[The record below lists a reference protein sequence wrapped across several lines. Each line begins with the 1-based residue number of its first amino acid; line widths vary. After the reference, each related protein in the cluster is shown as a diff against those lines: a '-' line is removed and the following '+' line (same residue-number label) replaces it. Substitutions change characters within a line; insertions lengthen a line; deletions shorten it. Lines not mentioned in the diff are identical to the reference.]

1 MSLEYV
7 EPTIGTGFAH
17 RSLHTLTQSLAVAG
31 LLAGVALPSFAL
43 EPSRLEPVT
52 PRELYNDG
60 TARLREGKLREA
72 EASLQVA
79 VASNNEK
86 IQPPALYNLGH
97 TRFKQGM
104 ETLKEIKDGKGTQ
117 SRGEAA
123 TERGEDA
130 IKAADQAMNG
140 FSIDHLVE
148 AYMQGK
154 GARKELKAAT
164 EAVKKA
170 VDKYGVVLQRWQ
182 RSSGDFKS
190 AYELRTAA
198 SDARENASIVDQ
210 YIARLVDELNQ
221 AKATCEKCQNAGNK
235 LKEKMKKLKELMPE
249 QQKQQCENPGEEE
262 EDEEGKPRL
271 PKEGE
276 MEGPSKDGHEIPLS
290 PEEAG
295 RMLEAMR
302 LDGNRK
308 LPVGAGDSTP
318 PKGRTG
324 KQW

>member
-1 MSLEYV
+1 MSLEHV
-7 EPTIGTGFAH
+7 EPKDGAGFGLRTH
-17 RSLHTLTQSLAVAG
+17 RTLTQSLALAG
-31 LLAGVALPSFAL
+31 LLAVSALPSFAL
-43 EPSRLEPVT
+43 EPSRPEPVT
-52 PRELYNDG
+52 SRELYNDG

-86 IQPPALYNLGH
+86 IQTPALYNLGH
-97 TRFKQGM
+97 TRFLQGV

-117 SRGEAA
+117 SRAA
-123 TERGEDA
+123 AAAERGEDA
-130 IKAADQAMNG
+130 IKAADQALNG
-140 FSIDHLVE
+140 FNIDHLVE

-198 SDARENASIVDQ
+198 SDARDNAGIVDQ
-210 YIARLVDELNQ
+210 HIARLIDELNQ
-221 AKATCEKCQNAGNK
+221 AKANCEKCQNAGDK
-235 LKEKMKKLKELMPE
+235 LKAKMKKLKEMMPE
-249 QQKQQCENPGEEE
+249 QQKQQCENPGDED

-276 MEGPSKDGHEIPLS
+276 MEGPSKDGHEIPLT

>member
-1 MSLEYV
+1 MSLTHV
-7 EPTIGTGFAH
+7 EHSVGAGYDNRPAFTQ
-17 RSLHTLTQSLAVAG
+17 TLLLAA
-31 LLAGVALPSFAL
+31 LLAGAALSAFAV
-43 EPSRLEPVT
+43 ETTRLEPVT

-86 IQPPALYNLGH
+86 IQTPALYNLGH
-97 TRFKQGM
+97 TRFQQGV

-123 TERGEDA
+123 TEKGEDA

-170 VDKYGVVLQRWQ
+170 LDQYGVVLQRWQ

-198 SDARENASIVDQ
+198 SDARENAGIVDQ
-210 YIARLVDELNQ
+210 HIARLVDELNQ

-235 LKEKMKKLKELMPE
+235 LKEKMKKLKEMMPE

-276 MEGPSKDGHEIPLS
+276 KEGPSKDGHEIPLS

-308 LPVGAGDSTP
+308 LPIGVGDSTP

>member
-1 MSLEYV
+1 MSFEYV
-7 EPTIGTGFAH
+7 EHSVGAGYGNRA
-17 RSLHTLTQSLAVAG
+17 TLTQSLLLAALVAG
-31 LLAGVALPSFAL
+31 ASLSALAVETA
-43 EPSRLEPVT
+43 RLEPVT

-86 IQPPALYNLGH
+86 IQTPALYNLGH

-123 TERGEDA
+123 AERGENA

-170 VDKYGVVLQRWQ
+170 LDQYGVVLQRWQ

-190 AYELRTAA
+190 AYELRSAA
-198 SDARENASIVDQ
+198 SDARENAGIVDQ
-210 YIARLVDELNQ
+210 HIAQLVDELNQ

-235 LKEKMKKLKELMPE
+235 LKEKMKKLKEMMPE
-249 QQKQQCENPGEEE
+249 QQKQQCDNPGEEE

-276 MEGPSKDGHEIPLS
+276 KEGPSKDGHEIPLS

-308 LPVGAGDSTP
+308 LPLGAGDSTP

>member
-1 MSLEYV
+1 MSLEHV
-7 EPTIGTGFAH
+7 EPIAGTGH
-17 RSLHTLTQSLAVAG
+17 RHRNTLTQSLALAG
-31 LLAGVALPSFAL
+31 LLAGTVLSSFAL
-43 EPSRLEPVT
+43 EPSRTEPVT

-79 VASNNEK
+79 VASNHEK
-86 IQPPALYNLGH
+86 IQTPALYNLGH
-97 TRFKQGM
+97 TRFQQGA
-104 ETLKEIKDGKGTQ
+104 ETLKEIKDGKGTKV
-117 SRGEAA
+117 RGEAA
-123 TERGEDA
+123 AEMGEDA

-164 EAVKKA
+164 EAVKTA
-170 VDKYGVVLQRWQ
+170 LDKYGVVLQRWQ

-198 SDARENASIVDQ
+198 SDARDNAGIVDQ
-210 YIARLVDELNQ
+210 HIARLVDELNQ

-249 QQKQQCENPGEEE
+249 QQKKQCENPGDED

-276 MEGPSKDGHEIPLS
+276 KEGPSKDGHEIPLT

>member
-7 EPTIGTGFAH
+7 EHSVGAGFGI
-17 RSLHTLTQSLAVAG
+17 RRTSTQSLLLAALVAG
-31 LLAGVALPSFAL
+31 ASLSALAVETA
-43 EPSRLEPVT
+43 RLEPVT

-86 IQPPALYNLGH
+86 IQTPALYNLGH

-117 SRGEAA
+117 SRGEDAA
-123 TERGEDA
+123 ERGEDA
-130 IKAADQAMNG
+130 IQAADRALSG

-170 VDKYGVVLQRWQ
+170 LDQYGVVLQRWQ

-190 AYELRTAA
+190 AYELRSAA
-198 SDARENASIVDQ
+198 SDARDNAGIVDQ
-210 YIARLVDELNQ
+210 HIARLVDELNQ

-235 LKEKMKKLKELMPE
+235 LKEKMKKLKEMMPE
-249 QQKQQCENPGEEE
+249 QQKKQCENPGEEE

-276 MEGPSKDGHEIPLS
+276 KEGP
-290 PEEAG
+290 
-295 RMLEAMR
+295 
-302 LDGNRK
+302 
-308 LPVGAGDSTP
+308 
-318 PKGRTG
+318 
-324 KQW
+324 

>member
-7 EPTIGTGFAH
+7 EHSVGAGFGI
-17 RSLHTLTQSLAVAG
+17 RRTSTQSLLLAALVAG
-31 LLAGVALPSFAL
+31 ASLSALAVETA
-43 EPSRLEPVT
+43 RLEPVT

-79 VASNNEK
+79 VASNHEK
-86 IQPPALYNLGH
+86 IQTPALYNLGH

-117 SRGEAA
+117 SRGEDAA
-123 TERGEDA
+123 ERGEDA
-130 IKAADQAMNG
+130 IQAADRALSG

-170 VDKYGVVLQRWQ
+170 LDQYGVVLQRWQ

-190 AYELRTAA
+190 AYELRSAA
-198 SDARENASIVDQ
+198 SDARDNAGIVDQ
-210 YIARLVDELNQ
+210 HIARLVDELNQ

-235 LKEKMKKLKELMPE
+235 LKEKMKKLKEMMPE
-249 QQKQQCENPGEEE
+249 QQKKQCENPGEEE

-276 MEGPSKDGHEIPLS
+276 KEGPSKDGHEIPLS

-308 LPVGAGDSTP
+308 LPIGVGDSTP

>member
-7 EPTIGTGFAH
+7 EHSVGAGFGN
-17 RSLHTLTQSLAVAG
+17 RGTLTQSLLLAA
-31 LLAGVALPSFAL
+31 LLAGASFSALAV
-43 EPSRLEPVT
+43 ETARLEPVT

-86 IQPPALYNLGH
+86 IQTPALYNLGH

-123 TERGEDA
+123 AERGEDA

-170 VDKYGVVLQRWQ
+170 VVKYGVVLQRWQ

-221 AKATCEKCQNAGNK
+221 SKATCEKCQNAGNK
-235 LKEKMKKLKELMPE
+235 LKEKMKKLKEMMPE

-276 MEGPSKDGHEIPLS
+276 KEGPSKDGHEIPLS

-308 LPVGAGDSTP
+308 LPIGVGDSTP
-318 PKGRTG
+318 PKSRTG

>member
-1 MSLEYV
+1 MSLTHV
-7 EPTIGTGFAH
+7 EHSVGAGYDNRPAFTQ
-17 RSLHTLTQSLAVAG
+17 TLLLAA
-31 LLAGVALPSFAL
+31 LLAGAALSAFAV
-43 EPSRLEPVT
+43 ETTRLEPVT

-86 IQPPALYNLGH
+86 IQTPALYNLGH
-97 TRFKQGM
+97 TRFQQGV

-123 TERGEDA
+123 TEKGEDA

-170 VDKYGVVLQRWQ
+170 LDQYGVVLQRWQ

-198 SDARENASIVDQ
+198 SDARENAGIVDQ
-210 YIARLVDELNQ
+210 HIARLVDELNQ

-235 LKEKMKKLKELMPE
+235 LKEKMKKLKEMMPE
-249 QQKQQCENPGEEE
+249 QQKQQCENPGDEE

-276 MEGPSKDGHEIPLS
+276 KEGPSKDGHEIPLS

-308 LPVGAGDSTP
+308 LPIGVGDSTP